1 MPYSIQSDG
10 GIQTAG
16 QMPAVFNGAT
26 MDLART
32 PNVFKPVAQTA
43 ATAETTIWTPASG
56 KKFRLQ
62 RLTLTASA
70 QTVLTFK
77 DNTAGTTIL
86 VLELAAN
93 TPLTIDL
100 GAIGILSGAADRVLT
115 VTRAT
120 SATLNGF
127 LAGTEES

>member
-1 MPYSIQSDG
+1 MPYSIQNDG
-10 GIQTAG
+10 GIQTQG
-16 QMPAVFNGAT
+16 QMPAAFNGAT

-32 PNVFKPVAQTA
+32 PNVFKPVAQAA

-62 RLTLTASA
+62 RLTLTVGA

-86 VLELAAN
+86 VIELAAN

-127 LAGTEES
+127 VAGTEE

>member
-1 MPYSIQSDG
+1 MPYTLQSDG
-10 GIQTAG
+10 AIQTHG
-16 QMPAVFNGAT
+16 QQASAYNGTNMAI
-26 MDLART
+26 ART
-32 PNVFKPVAQTA
+32 PDVFKPVALAA

-62 RLTLTASA
+62 RLVLTVGA

-93 TPLTIDL
+93 TPLQIDL

-127 LAGTEES
+127 VAGVEE

>member
-1 MPYSIQSDG
+1 MPYSMQNDG
-10 GIQTAG
+10 AIQTHG
-16 QMPAVFNGAT
+16 QMPAAFNGTT
-26 MDLART
+26 MDFART
-32 PNVFKPVAQTA
+32 PNVFKPIAQAA

-62 RLTLTASA
+62 RLTLTVGTQSI
-70 QTVLTFK
+70 LTFK

-115 VTRAT
+115 VTRGT

-127 LAGTEES
+127 VAGTEE

>member
-10 GIQTAG
+10 GIQTQG
-16 QMPAVFNGAT
+16 QMPAAFNGAA

-32 PNVFKPVAQTA
+32 PNVFKPIAQAA

-62 RLTLTASA
+62 RLTLTVGA

-115 VTRAT
+115 ATRAT

-127 LAGTEES
+127 VAGTEE